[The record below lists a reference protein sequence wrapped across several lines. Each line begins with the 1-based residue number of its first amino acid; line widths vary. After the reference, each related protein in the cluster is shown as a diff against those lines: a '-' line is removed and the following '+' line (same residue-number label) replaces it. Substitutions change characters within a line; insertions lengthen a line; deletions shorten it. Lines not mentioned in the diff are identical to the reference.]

1 MDLRSGATGL
11 TMRFTLKTDDLT
23 KGLSGAESD
32 AARSVTSAMR
42 EVTEGLKTELR
53 ADLIDSGLGQ
63 RLANTW
69 RGKTYPEGSISLE
82 AASFVW
88 SKAPNIVDAFD
99 HGVTI
104 KSSRG
109 LWLAIP
115 TPAAGV
121 KGVSATGAMKRIT
134 PGGWERRTGMRL
146 RFVYRRGRPSLLVAD
161 NARLSKK
168 GLAKPNIGRTRA
180 GAQFTRLKGRSTVV
194 VFILVPQVSLRKR
207 LDIATIAQR
216 WADRVPGTIA
226 SHWR

>member
-1 MDLRSGATGL
+1 M
-11 TMRFTLKTDDLT
+11 MRFTLKTDDLAE
-23 KGLSGAESD
+23 GLSEAEGD

-42 EVTEGLKTELR
+42 EVTDGLKTELR
-53 ADLIDSGLGQ
+53 ADVVDAGLGQ
-63 RLANTW
+63 RVANTW
-69 RGKTYPEGSISLE
+69 RGKTYPEGGISLE

-99 HGVTI
+99 RGVTI

-121 KGVSATGAMKRIT
+121 KGVAATGAMKRIT
-134 PGGWERRTGMRL
+134 PGGWERRTGLRL

-161 NARLSKK
+161 SARLSKR
-168 GLAKPNIGRTRA
+168 GLARPNVGRTRS

>member
-1 MDLRSGATGL
+1 MRSRTAAL
-11 TMRFTLKTDDLT
+11 TPMRFTLKTDDLA
-23 KGLSGAESD
+23 KGLTEAEAS

-42 EVTEGLKTELR
+42 QVTDGLKVELR
-53 ADLIDSGLGQ
+53 ADVIDAGLGQ

-69 RGKTYPEGSISLE
+69 RGKTYPEAGASLE

-99 HGVTI
+99 RGVTI

-115 TPAAGV
+115 TAAAGV
-121 KGVSATGAMKRIT
+121 KGISATGAMKRIT
-134 PGGWERRTGMRL
+134 PGGWERRAGIRL

-168 GLAKPNIGRTRA
+168 GLARPNIGRTRA
-180 GAQFTRLKGRSTVV
+180 GGQFTRLKGRSTVV

-207 LDIATIAQR
+207 LDIAAIAQR
-216 WADRVPGTIA
+216 WADRVPGVIA

>member
-1 MDLRSGATGL
+1 
-11 TMRFTLKTDDLT
+11 MRFTLKTDDLA
-23 KGLSGAESD
+23 KGLTQAEGD

-42 EVTEGLKTELR
+42 EATEGLKGDLR
-53 ADLIDSGLGQ
+53 ADVVDAGLGQ

-69 RGKTYPEGSISLE
+69 RGKTYPEGGASLE

-88 SKAPNIVDAFD
+88 SKAPNVVDAFD
-99 HGVTI
+99 RGVTI
-104 KSSRG
+104 KSARG
-109 LWLAIP
+109 FWLAIP
-115 TPAAGV
+115 TAAAGV
-121 KGVSATGAMKRIT
+121 KGLSATGGMKRIT

-146 RFVYRRGRPSLLVAD
+146 RFIFRRSGPSLLVAD

-194 VFILVPQVSLRKR
+194 VFILVPQVTLQKR
-207 LDIATIAQR
+207 LDIASAARR
-216 WADRVPGTIA
+216 WADRVPGLLA

>member
-1 MDLRSGATGL
+1 
-11 TMRFTLKTDDLT
+11 MRFTLKTDDLT
-23 KGLSGAESD
+23 KGLTEAEGD
-32 AARSVTSAMR
+32 AARSVTGAMR
-42 EVTEGLKTELR
+42 EVTEGLKSDLR
-53 ADLIDSGLGQ
+53 ADVVDAGLGQ

-69 RGKTYPEGSISLE
+69 RGKTYPEDGVSLE

-99 HGVTI
+99 RGVTI

-109 LWLAIP
+109 FWLAIP

-121 KGVSATGAMKRIT
+121 KGLSATGGMKRIT

-168 GLAKPNIGRTRA
+168 GLARPNIGRTRA
-180 GAQFTRLKGRSTVV
+180 GAQYTRIAGRSTVV
-194 VFILVPQVSLRKR
+194 VFILVPQVTLQKR
-207 LDIATIAQR
+207 LDIASTARR
-216 WADRVPGTIA
+216 WADRVPGLLA

>member
-1 MDLRSGATGL
+1 
-11 TMRFTLKTDDLT
+11 MRFTLKTDDLV
-23 KGLSGAESD
+23 KGLAEAETD
-32 AARSVTSAMR
+32 AARSVTGAMR
-42 EVTEGLKTELR
+42 EVTEGLKSDLR
-53 ADLIDSGLGQ
+53 ADVVDGGLGQ

-69 RGKTYPEGSISLE
+69 RGKTYPEGAVSLE

-99 HGVTI
+99 RGVTI

-109 LWLAIP
+109 FWLAIP

-121 KGVSATGAMKRIT
+121 KGISTTGAMKRIT

-168 GLAKPNIGRTRA
+168 GLARPNIGRARG

-194 VFILVPQVSLRKR
+194 VFILVPQVTLRKR
-207 LDIATIAQR
+207 LDITAIAQR
-216 WADRVPGTIA
+216 WADRVPTVIA
-226 SHWR
+226 SRWR